1 MKKKPT
7 SLIAALCGIA
17 LFSASAHAEK
27 ANFQVVPL
35 QFEAPADAER
45 ANYQQIELIPEAEQ
59 VSDQLANGKT
69 RRVSKKV
76 YLSRRDIES
85 SSIDIDEIGGFSVN
99 LTFSRQGAR
108 KLAELTR
115 HHPYRQLALIDPQH
129 NELLAE
135 PAIRGEI
142 TEGRVAISGGI
153 NSLQNARRIANAP
166 EIETRLMAEEGNIS
180 DDYQNITFTVP
191 SENSNTSDFVW
202 AYRPLSIGAED
213 VDEWVVQWQS
223 LPEVFDNRAGDFTEP
238 FYYQIG
244 IKLNP
249 QGMAKWQQA
258 EKQPFYLITNQAGKI
273 HIKQA
278 HLMSPDAI
286 NLNIAASLEEANEFV
301 RQFK

>member
-1 MKKKPT
+1 MKKKRI
-7 SLIAALCGIA
+7 SLIEALCGIA
-17 LFSASAHAEK
+17 LFSASAYAEK
-27 ANFQVVPL
+27 ASFQVAPL
-35 QFEAPADAER
+35 KFEAPTDAER
-45 ANYQQIELIPEAEQ
+45 ANYQKIELIPEAEQ
-59 VSDQLANGKT
+59 APDQLASGKT

-99 LTFSRQGAR
+99 LNFNGQGAR

-115 HHPYRQLALIDPQH
+115 RNPYRQLVLIDPQR

-142 TEGRVAISGGI
+142 TEGRVAISGGM

-166 EIETRLMAEEGNIS
+166 EIEIRLIAEAGDLSE
-180 DDYQNITFTVP
+180 DYQSITFNVP
-191 SENSNTSDFVW
+191 SENNLIPDFVW
-202 AYRPLSIGAED
+202 VYRPFSIGAED
-213 VDEWVVQWQS
+213 VGEWVVQLQS
-223 LPEVFDNRAGDFTEP
+223 FPEGFDNKADALP
-238 FYYQIG
+238 FYYKTG

-249 QGMAKWQQA
+249 QGIVKWQQA

-273 HIKQA
+273 HIKQV
-278 HLMSPDAI
+278 HLMSPDVI
-286 NLNIAASLEEANEFV
+286 NLNIAASLGEANEFV